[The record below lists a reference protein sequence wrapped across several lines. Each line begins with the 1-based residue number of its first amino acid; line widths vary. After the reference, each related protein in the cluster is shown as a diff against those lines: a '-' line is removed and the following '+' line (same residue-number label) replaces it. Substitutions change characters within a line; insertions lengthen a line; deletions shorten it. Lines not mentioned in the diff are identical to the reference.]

1 MNTDI
6 RLDVDFYGHP
16 KTIKLIRRLGFEGVV
31 CLQRLWL
38 FAAKHKCDGDLDG
51 MDEEEIAIAS
61 GWNNDPS
68 TFVTTL
74 VQLRW
79 LDVDNETYSLHKWV
93 DRNGYAAS
101 SDDRSDKS
109 RFSRMAKLYPAV
121 YNDLKSQGYTA
132 ISAEEFK
139 KVTAPVRVF
148 HNELSTTVERPLN
161 ESLTNSLSP
170 LPPPLPSPSP
180 NPIPLNTVEDNA
192 CERMRLSEAQ
202 DLHINCLGKIPHN
215 PLSITV
221 LQDICRDYPP
231 DRIRTAFKAVVSADR
246 PNLNW
251 IKSYLDNPQNWHKNV
266 VKLSPRAGV
275 MKVITSTD
283 PEYYKS

>member
-68 TFVTTL
+68 TFVATL

-79 LDVDNETYSLHKWV
+79 LDVDNETYSLHKWI

-139 KVTAPVRVF
+139 KVTAPVRVL
-148 HNELSTTVERPLN
+148 HNELQTTVERPLN
-161 ESLTNSLSP
+161 ESLTNPLSP
-170 LPPPLPSPSP
+170 LPSPLPSTTTPLPS
-180 NPIPLNTVEDNA
+180 
-192 CERMRLSEAQ
+192 S
-202 DLHINCLGKIPHN
+202 
-215 PLSITV
+215 
-221 LQDICRDYPP
+221 
-231 DRIRTAFKAVVSADR
+231 
-246 PNLNW
+246 
-251 IKSYLDNPQNWHKNV
+251 
-266 VKLSPRAGV
+266 KLSVVDIRFLFNESFGIQMPGGCMNLAAEIAQRFTASAIRDAFEIASIQNVPKLAYVNGV
-275 MKVITSTD
+275 LTGAKNTKESKNGSGHYGGAAALGRKKNIID
-283 PEYYKS
+283 ANGAEADWLGA